1 MELIKKLGIKMASDT
16 RKMGKCPEYC
26 EAYCGIAYRAS

>member
-1 MELIKKLGIKMASDT
+1 MELIKKLEIKMSSDT

-26 EAYCGIAYRAS
+26 ESHCGIMYRAS